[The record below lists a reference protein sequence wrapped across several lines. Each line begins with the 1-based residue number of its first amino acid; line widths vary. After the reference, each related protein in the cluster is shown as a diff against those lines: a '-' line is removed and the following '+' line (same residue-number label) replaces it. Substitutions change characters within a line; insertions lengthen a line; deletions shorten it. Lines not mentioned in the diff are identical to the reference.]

1 VIPESNNALWGM
13 QFIWPIKAQ
22 YKIVY
27 LDENYQTTIVARD
40 ALDYVWLMSRKKTI
54 PKQELDSLI
63 NMISLMGYDKNKL
76 QLTKHR

>member
-1 VIPESNNALWGM
+1 M

-27 LDENYQTTIVARD
+27 LDENYQTTIIARD
-40 ALDYVWLMSRKKTI
+40 ALDYVWLMSRKKII
-54 PKQELDSLI
+54 PQEELDRLI
-63 NMISLMGYDKNKL
+63 NLISLMGYDKNKL

>member
-1 VIPESNNALWGM
+1 M

-54 PKQELDSLI
+54 PKQELESLI